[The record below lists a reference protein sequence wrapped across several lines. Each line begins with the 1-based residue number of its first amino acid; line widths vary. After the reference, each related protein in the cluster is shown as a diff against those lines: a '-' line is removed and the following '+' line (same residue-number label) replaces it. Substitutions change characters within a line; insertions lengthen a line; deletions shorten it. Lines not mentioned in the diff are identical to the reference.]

1 MLVYC
6 PSDWP
11 CRLADFTIAAQPL
24 STVKQYEETR
34 ALTIG
39 CVTSI
44 ANSKRGH
51 IQKVSRGQSIL
62 WTSGQGRR
70 KKMRPEILEDHRPHW
85 MLTGGRGCCRAV
97 FHQPTYHNDEENRVN
112 GWWRWAARSVKAPR
126 TLHDFFIPEFK
137 GQNYLTYLPNNTIIP
152 ATNSEIGG
160 AAVVLR
166 FIRRHILAVLD
177 HSRSQQGLRPAPVT
191 VCVSGQTVPRSE
203 FRGAFR

>member
-62 WTSGQGRR
+62 WTSGSEDAKNAAGDPGGPPAALDAHGR
-70 KKMRPEILEDHRPHW
+70 EGVL
-85 MLTGGRGCCRAV
+85 
-97 FHQPTYHNDEENRVN
+97 
-112 GWWRWAARSVKAPR
+112 PR
-126 TLHDFFIPEFK
+126 RIP
-137 GQNYLTYLPNNTIIP
+137 P
-152 ATNSEIGG
+152 AN
-160 AAVVLR
+160 
-166 FIRRHILAVLD
+166 
-177 HSRSQQGLRPAPVT
+177 
-191 VCVSGQTVPRSE
+191 VP
-203 FRGAFR
+203 